1 MYMCI
6 YVYMDKWINVFMYIC
21 RHIHTVCI
29 HIYIYIGFP
38 KDHTPD
44 KLQLVKDLVSWTVLQ
59 HVLILRIYRNGRSQF
74 LFHGQE

>member
-1 MYMCI
+1 MYLCI
-6 YVYMDKWINVFMYIC
+6 YVDIYILY
-21 RHIHTVCI
+21 VY
-29 HIYIYIGFP
+29 IYIYIGFP